1 MEEGTL
7 GGSGA
12 PPRGWPC
19 ADSTN
24 VISAV
29 PKWTIWVCT
38 ALAVG
43 RVRVGTQDTQQRMI
57 FSKDHWPQ
65 QGSLL
70 SWRPRALLALTEGG
84 QMGSR

>member
-29 PKWTIWVCT
+29 PKWTIWVCM

-43 RVRVGTQDTQQRMI
+43 RVRVGTQDMQQ
-57 FSKDHWPQ
+57 
-65 QGSLL
+65 
-70 SWRPRALLALTEGG
+70 
-84 QMGSR
+84 